1 LLVKKLDETTG
12 RAGMRSGARRGGN
25 DRVMMRRL
33 SSSNGLRLV
42 FLAGLLALAAA
53 CKTTPDAEP
62 NPAGRGTGSEF
73 DDAGAGANDGAN
85 SGYDANASSGI
96 APIYFDLDRS
106 DIKPQFETILEAAAA
121 QLKSS
126 GSSALIEGH
135 CDERG
140 SDEYNVALGERRA
153 VAVRRYLYNLGVPVS
168 QLSVVSYGEA
178 RPAVS
183 GTGETAW
190 SLNRRAEIKLQ

>member
-1 LLVKKLDETTG
+1 
-12 RAGMRSGARRGGN
+12 
-25 DRVMMRRL
+25 MMRRL

-42 FLAGLLALAAA
+42 ILAGILALAAA
-53 CKTTPDAEP
+53 CKTTPDA
-62 NPAGRGTGSEF
+62 NANANSSGTGSEF
-73 DDAGAGANDGAN
+73 DDAGAGAGDG
-85 SGYDANASSGI
+85 SDSSMNAGSGI
-96 APIYFDLDRS
+96 APIYFDFDQS
-106 DIKPQFETILEAAAA
+106 DIKPQFESVLEAAAA
-121 QLKSS
+121 TLKSS
-126 GSSALIEGH
+126 SGSALIEGH
-135 CDERG
+135 TDERG

-190 SLNRRAEIKLQ
+190 QLNRRAEIKLQ

>member
-1 LLVKKLDETTG
+1 
-12 RAGMRSGARRGGN
+12 
-25 DRVMMRRL
+25 MMRRL
-33 SSSNGLRLV
+33 SSSIELRLV

-53 CKTTPDAEP
+53 CKTTPDPDP
-62 NPAGRGTGSEF
+62 NAGAGSNTGEF
-73 DDAGAGANDGAN
+73 DDGAAGAGDG
-85 SGYDANASSGI
+85 SGDGYDPNAASSI
-96 APIYFDLDRS
+96 APIYFDLDKS
-106 DIKPQFETILEAAAA
+106 DIKPQFESILEAAAA
-121 QLKSS
+121 SLKSS
-126 GSSALIEGH
+126 GGSAVVEGH

-168 QLSVVSYGEA
+168 QISVVSYGEA

>member
-1 LLVKKLDETTG
+1 
-12 RAGMRSGARRGGN
+12 
-25 DRVMMRRL
+25 MMRRL
-33 SSSNGLRLV
+33 SSSIELRLV
-42 FLAGLLALAAA
+42 ILVGVLALAAG
-53 CKTTPDAEP
+53 CKTTPDADA
-62 NPAGRGTGSEF
+62 NAGKSGTGSEF
-73 DDAGAGANDGAN
+73 DDAGASAGDGSD
-85 SGYDANASSGI
+85 SGMSSSGSSI
-96 APIYFDLDRS
+96 APIYFDLDDS
-106 DIKPQFETILEAAAA
+106 DIKPQFESILEAAAA
-121 QLKSS
+121 TLKSS
-126 GSSALIEGH
+126 NGSAVIEGN

-190 SLNRRAEIKLQ
+190 QLNRRAEIKLQ